1 MKMKNV
7 GVLLGMAMMGAVL
20 LLETARASEYFPRW
34 VGRLDMGG
42 TIPLDA
48 NITEFGGPMG
58 DGKFKLSP
66 GFQMDL
72 ALGWRA
78 TPWLELGP
86 ELGFTFN
93 SVDSIGGWSYPDTTL
108 GQILMMANV
117 RLEYPPKSRLAPFVG
132 AGIGGAASFLTFGGG
147 YNHYDYYYGYYDPA
161 GTGSDFSLAF
171 QFFAGVRY
179 RVTEGWN
186 LGVQYRYLCTDPQH
200 WNVDWWNG
208 SGFGIGIDSLRMH
221 SVCLVFTGEF

>member
-7 GVLLGMAMMGAVL
+7 GVLLRMAMMGAVL

-58 DGKFKLSP
+58 DGKLKLSP

-117 RLEYPPKSRLAPFVG
+117 RLEYPSESRLAPFIG
-132 AGIGGAASFLTFGGG
+132 AGIGGAASFLTFGANDWG
-147 YNHYDYYYGYYDPA
+147 YYYEEPDGEAQDISLAFQAFGGLRYSFSEKCSLGVVYRYLFTDRQHWDVDWW
-161 GTGSDFSLAF
+161 TGPDFDIEVDSIRMHSICLVFSLAF
-171 QFFAGVRY
+171 
-179 RVTEGWN
+179 
-186 LGVQYRYLCTDPQH
+186 
-200 WNVDWWNG
+200 
-208 SGFGIGIDSLRMH
+208 
-221 SVCLVFTGEF
+221 